1 MKIAFLTLG
10 CKLNYAETSTY
21 QRGFEQAG
29 LEVVPW
35 QQAADIYLINTCSVT
50 ATSDSKSRNLIRK
63 VHRINPAA
71 RIVVTGCSAQ
81 LRRAEIEAIDGV
93 WRVFGS
99 AEKSLVVP
107 ETLSSFCGSE
117 QSRLSATAE
126 AGMERSG
133 IGRPGAA
140 GDGTGAEP
148 PSTVPRV
155 AQVLGGTLSSSKQSN
170 HSATS
175 EQSRLSATAEAGM
188 ERSGIGRPGAAG
200 DGTGAEPPSTVPK
213 RSEAVSGVAPSP
225 ADTTSNENPIFGAYG
240 AGDRT
245 RAFLKVQD
253 GCDNRCLYC
262 TVPLARGNSR
272 NLPICECVRMAEEI
286 AATGIKEIVIT
297 GVNTGDFGKT
307 TGESFLDLL
316 KALNA
321 VQGIE
326 RYRISSIEP
335 NLLGDEIIDWIAS
348 GTKIQPHFH
357 IPLQTGCDQLL
368 SAMGRRYG
376 TALFESRINTL
387 RSKLGDGVFI
397 GIDVMVGL
405 PGESDELFAQTV
417 AFLEKVRPAFI
428 HVFPYSRR
436 PGTPAASMGGQVSEQ
451 VKKQRVAVLEALCSR
466 LHGKFVASQKGTR
479 VQVLFESKEKGGTMS
494 GYSGN
499 YIRVTRP
506 YDAALVGQITE
517 IEL

>member
-21 QRGFEQAG
+21 QRGFEKAG

-81 LRRAEIEAIDGV
+81 LRRSEIESIDGV

-107 ETLSSFCGSE
+107 STLSQLTEEG
-117 QSRLSATAE
+117 
-126 AGMERSG
+126 
-133 IGRPGAA
+133 
-140 GDGTGAEP
+140 
-148 PSTVPRV
+148 VP
-155 AQVLGGTLSSSKQSN
+155 SSSKQSS

-200 DGTGAEPPSTVPK
+200 DGTGAEPPS
-213 RSEAVSGVAPSP
+213 
-225 ADTTSNENPIFGAYG
+225 IFGAYG

-253 GCDNRCLYC
+253 GCDNHCLYC

-286 AATGIKEIVIT
+286 AASGIKEIVIT

-348 GTKIQPHFH
+348 GTKILPHFH

-387 RSKLGDGVFI
+387 RSKLGEGIFI

-451 VKKQRVAVLEALCSR
+451 VKKQRVAVLEDLCSR
-466 LHGKFVASQKGTR
+466 LHEEFVASQKGSR
-479 VQVLFESKEKGGTMS
+479 VQVLFESKQKGGTMS

-506 YDAALVGQITE
+506 YDATLVGQITE

>member
-81 LRRAEIEAIDGV
+81 LRRSEIESIDGV

-107 ETLSSFCGSE
+107 ETL
-117 QSRLSATAE
+117 SRLSATAE

-148 PSTVPRV
+148 PS
-155 AQVLGGTLSSSKQSN
+155 
-170 HSATS
+170 
-175 EQSRLSATAEAGM
+175 
-188 ERSGIGRPGAAG
+188 
-200 DGTGAEPPSTVPK
+200 
-213 RSEAVSGVAPSP
+213 
-225 ADTTSNENPIFGAYG
+225 IFGAYG

-253 GCDNRCLYC
+253 GCDNHCLYC

-286 AATGIKEIVIT
+286 AATGIREVVIT

-368 SAMGRRYG
+368 SAMGRRYD
-376 TALFESRINTL
+376 TAFFESKISTL
-387 RSKLGDGVFI
+387 RRKLGDGVFV

-405 PGESDELFAQTV
+405 PGETDELFARTT
-417 AFLEKVRPAFI
+417 AFLEKLRPAFI
-428 HVFPYSRR
+428 HVFPDSRR

-466 LHGKFVASQKGTR
+466 LHEEFVSSQKGTR

-506 YDAALVGQITE
+506 YDPSLVGQITE
-517 IEL
+517 LEL